1 MGQNQRT
8 ITLAICGALLLCT
21 LQFIALPTMDYKNDM
36 AVQVKR
42 NYKALGKL
50 QALTQEYSQL
60 QAKRKAL
67 TSGANANKG
76 TLFAIVEKVTREQQI
91 NELIE
96 SVRPQRQE
104 LENNLVEEKVQVRFD
119 NLYQQDLMRFL
130 YTVEKSLQGITVQ
143 NIEIR
148 RTKDELLRADISLI
162 MTTSKQ
168 M

>member
-8 ITLAICGALLLCT
+8 ITLAICGVLLLGV
-21 LQFIALPTMDYKNDM
+21 LQFIALPMLDFKEEMT
-36 AVQVKR
+36 AQVKK
-42 NYKALGKL
+42 NSKALSKL
-50 QALTQEYSQL
+50 DVLTQEYSQL

-67 TSGANANKG
+67 TSGTNANKG
-76 TLFAIVEKVTREQQI
+76 TLFAIVEKVAREQKI

-104 LENNLVEEKVQVRFD
+104 LDNNLVEEKVQVRFD

-148 RTKDELLRADISLI
+148 RTKDDLLKADLSLI

-168 M
+168 L